1 MKSHEFRAEI
11 VNPKGKF
18 ATIRLIDELDFDL
31 LNENAHG
38 GRYFVYLEPLI
49 KDTTTDEQR
58 KHWFALIKD
67 ISEYTGEDSWK
78 VILKMK
84 YLYMMTYDI
93 KKEPSLARNKMK
105 RDDVTK
111 LLQLVIDYCLS
122 NDIPL
127 RKNYLPLMEQRQLFA
142 MTMKRICWITHKPN
156 AELCHFEH
164 TVGMGRNRNSIDH
177 TRSKFMT
184 LSHEL
189 HMEQHRIGEKAF
201 CEKYNIEPIGL
212 TAENLKELGVM

>member
-1 MKSHEFRAEI
+1 MKEVRAEI
-11 VNPKGKF
+11 VNLKGKF
-18 ATIRLIDELDFDL
+18 ATIRLIDEIDEKVLE
-31 LNENAHG
+31 ENARG

-67 ISEYTGEDSWK
+67 ISDYTGEDNWK
-78 VILKMK
+78 IILKMK
-84 YLYMMTYDI
+84 YLFMMTYDS

-105 RDDVTK
+105 RSETAK

-127 RKNYLPLMEQRQLFA
+127 RRNYLPYMEQKQLFA

-156 AELCHFEH
+156 AELCHFGA
-164 TVGMGRNRNSIDH
+164 VGMGRNRNKYDH
-177 TRSKFMT
+177 AKSRFMT

-189 HMEQHRIGEKAF
+189 HMEQHRIGERSF
-201 CEKYNIEPIGL
+201 CEKYNVEPIGL
-212 TAENLKELGVM
+212 SAENLKELGVF

>member
-1 MKSHEFRAEI
+1 MTEIRAEI
-11 VNPKGKF
+11 VNLEGKF
-18 ATIRLIDELDFDL
+18 ATIRLIDEIDEAVLE
-31 LNENAHG
+31 ENAHG

-49 KDTTTDEQR
+49 KDTTTDDQR

-67 ISEYTGEDSWK
+67 ISDYTGEDSWK

-84 YLYMMTYDI
+84 YLYMMTYDT

-127 RKNYLPLMEQRQLFA
+127 RKNYLPLMEQKQLFA

-156 AELCHFEH
+156 AELCHFEQ

-189 HMEQHRIGEKAF
+189 HMEQHRIGEQSF
-201 CEKYNIEPIGL
+201 CEKYNIQPIGL

>member
-1 MKSHEFRAEI
+1 MRVEVLSQ
-11 VNPKGKF
+11 KGDILGVK
-18 ATIRLIDELDFDL
+18 LLDELDTQEF
-31 LNENAHG
+31 EKNAHN
-38 GRYFVYLEPLI
+38 GRFFAYLEPLI

-67 ISEYTGEDSWK
+67 ISDYTGEDTWK

-84 YLYMMTYDI
+84 YLFMMTYDS

-105 RDDVTK
+105 RAEVAK
-111 LLQLVIDYCLS
+111 LLQLVIEYCIS

-127 RKNYLPLMEQRQLFA
+127 RNNYLPLMEQKQLFA

-156 AELCHFEH
+156 AELCHFGA
-164 TVGMGRNRNSIDH
+164 VGMGRNRNTYDH
-177 TRSKFMT
+177 TKSKFMT

-189 HMEQHRIGEKAF
+189 HMEQHRLGEETF
-201 CEKYNIEPIGL
+201 CKKYDIQPIGL
-212 TAENLKELGVM
+212 SVENLKELGVF

>member
-1 MKSHEFRAEI
+1 MQEIRAEI
-11 VNPKGKF
+11 VNLQGKF
-18 ATIRLIDELDFDL
+18 ATIRLIDEIDEAVLE
-31 LNENAHG
+31 ENAHG

-67 ISEYTGEDSWK
+67 ISDYTGEDNWK
-78 VILKMK
+78 IILKMK
-84 YLYMMTYDI
+84 YLYMMTYDA

-105 RDDVTK
+105 RSETAK
-111 LLQLVIDYCLS
+111 LLQFVIDYCLS

-127 RKNYLPLMEQRQLFA
+127 RRNYLPYMEQKQLFA

-156 AELCHFEH
+156 AELCHFEQ

-189 HMEQHRIGEKAF
+189 HMEQHRLGEKAF
-201 CEKYNIEPIGL
+201 CEKYNIEPIEL
-212 TAENLKELGVM
+212 SAENLKELGVM